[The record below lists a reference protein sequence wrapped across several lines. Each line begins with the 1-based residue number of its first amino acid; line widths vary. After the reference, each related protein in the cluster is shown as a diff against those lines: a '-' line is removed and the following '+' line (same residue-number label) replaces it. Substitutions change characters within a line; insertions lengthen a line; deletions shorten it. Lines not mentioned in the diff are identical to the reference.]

1 MLVDVA
7 DQYIKKGQEEL
18 YDLADKFATC
28 IDLEAFNAGYGFMQE
43 SEFVLDLPQWI
54 K

>member
-1 MLVDVA
+1 
-7 DQYIKKGQEEL
+7 
-18 YDLADKFATC
+18 
-28 IDLEAFNAGYGFMQE
+28 LEAFNAGYGFMQE